1 MLAIIFGTFMA
12 FAITMAALILWQGH
26 KIRKELEKEGF
37 FD

>member
-12 FAITMAALILWQGH
+12 FVIIMAALILWQGH
-26 KIRKELEKEGF
+26 KIRKELEEEGF